1 MANQQ
6 GRSSNYA
13 QDINIS
19 QSDTSS
25 VFLLLPE
32 RPAIWKT
39 RCAIPINM
47 GWIQDYRRQSSQDSH
62 LQQDVESQ
70 FAAAARSRWQ
80 ELGDELRAD
89 VAEFN
94 KQGTGAELAVEGED
108 TYRVRNSGSGLELAL
123 KADFDNHSVSYDYSA
138 INQRSAGVPEGGML
152 SMRQSRRGNVE
163 FYSADERLTSEET
176 RQVLLEPLLFPK
188 QSAA

>member
-1 MANQQ
+1 M
-6 GRSSNYA
+6 
-13 QDINIS
+13 
-19 QSDTSS
+19 
-25 VFLLLPE
+25 E
-32 RPAIWKT
+32 RAAICPAE
-39 RCAIPINM
+39 CAIPMSM
-47 GWIQDYRRQSSQDSH
+47 GWIQDYRRQTSQGSLDR
-62 LQQDVESQ
+62 QDAESQ
-70 FAAAARSRWQ
+70 FASAARSRWR

-108 TYRVRNSGSGLELAL
+108 TYRVLNSSSGLELVL
-123 KADFDNHSVSYDYSA
+123 KADFDNHSASYDYAA

-152 SMRQSRRGNVE
+152 SMRQSRRGDVE

-188 QSAA
+188 QPAA

>member
-1 MANQQ
+1 
-6 GRSSNYA
+6 
-13 QDINIS
+13 
-19 QSDTSS
+19 
-25 VFLLLPE
+25 
-32 RPAIWKT
+32 
-39 RCAIPINM
+39 M
-47 GWIQDYRRQSSQDSH
+47 GWIQDYRRQSSQDSQQ
-62 LQQDVESQ
+62 QQDTETQ
-70 FAAAARSRWQ
+70 FAAAAQSRWR

-108 TYRVRNSGSGLELAL
+108 TYRVRNSGSGLELVL
-123 KADFDNHSVSYDYSA
+123 KADFHNHSASYGYTA

>member
-1 MANQQ
+1 
-6 GRSSNYA
+6 
-13 QDINIS
+13 
-19 QSDTSS
+19 
-25 VFLLLPE
+25 
-32 RPAIWKT
+32 
-39 RCAIPINM
+39 M
-47 GWIQDYRRQSSQDSH
+47 GWIQDYRRHSSQ
-62 LQQDVESQ
+62 ESRPQEDAETQ

-80 ELGDELRAD
+80 ELGNELRAD

-94 KQGTGAELAVEGED
+94 KQGTGADLAVEGED
-108 TYRVRNSGSGLELAL
+108 TYRVQNSSAGLELAL
-123 KADFDNHSVSYDYSA
+123 KADFENHSVSYDYAA

-152 SMRQSRRGNVE
+152 SMRQSRRGDVE

>member
-1 MANQQ
+1 
-6 GRSSNYA
+6 
-13 QDINIS
+13 
-19 QSDTSS
+19 
-25 VFLLLPE
+25 
-32 RPAIWKT
+32 
-39 RCAIPINM
+39 M
-47 GWIQDYRRQSSQDSH
+47 GWIQDYRSKTSQNSSDQSDS
-62 LQQDVESQ
+62 ESQ
-70 FAAAARSRWQ
+70 FAAAARSRWR

-94 KQGTGAELAVEGED
+94 KQGTGAELAEEGED

-123 KADFDNHSVSYDYSA
+123 KADFENHSVRYDYA
-138 INQRSAGVPEGGML
+138 VINQRSAGVPEGGML

>member
-1 MANQQ
+1 M
-6 GRSSNYA
+6 RHP
-13 QDINIS
+13 IS
-19 QSDTSS
+19 
-25 VFLLLPE
+25 
-32 RPAIWKT
+32 
-39 RCAIPINM
+39 M
-47 GWIQDYRRQSSQDSH
+47 GWIQDYRRQGSQDSQH
-62 LQQDVESQ
+62 QQDSETQ
-70 FAAAARSRWQ
+70 FSAAARSRWL

-108 TYRVRNSGSGLELAL
+108 TYRVRNSSAGLELAL
-123 KADFDNHSVSYDYSA
+123 KADFDNHSVSYDYTA

-152 SMRQSRRGNVE
+152 SMRQSRRGDVE

-188 QSAA
+188 QPAA